1 MGQKESR
8 NYWEKKVNESTGD
21 GADST
26 MADQSG
32 IRDSW
37 NRTFNW
43 DNFNKTNSP
52 TPLAD
57 HAAVLNYRKPGIS
70 TDDLS
75 SFIESFAS
83 LRVSRVKQIGASQYE
98 LGVGQKFETFSVQ
111 DTVKEL
117 VEELADASNYIDF
130 LAIKLL
136 SIVSELESKE
146 MDCG

>member
-1 MGQKESR
+1 MD
-8 NYWEKKVNESTGD
+8 ESTRD
-21 GADST
+21 GLDSS

-32 IRDSW
+32 FRD
-37 NRTFNW
+37 NFCRAFNW
-43 DNFNKTNSP
+43 DPFHKTNVA

-57 HAAVLNYRKPGIS
+57 HPAVLNYRKPGIS
-70 TDDLS
+70 TDDLA